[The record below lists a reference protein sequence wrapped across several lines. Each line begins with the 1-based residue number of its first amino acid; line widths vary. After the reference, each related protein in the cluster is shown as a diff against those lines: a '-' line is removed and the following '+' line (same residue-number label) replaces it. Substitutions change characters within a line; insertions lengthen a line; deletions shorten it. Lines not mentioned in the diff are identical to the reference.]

1 MALIPVDAK
10 KPESLLFPSSDQV
23 KNMHNYPR
31 PFLNPMPSGK
41 ITFLNFKRIQKA
53 LMKTIPH
60 IQMFPNPIH
69 MVKMKYEIT

>member
-41 ITFLNFKRIQKA
+41 ITFLNFKRIQKV
-53 LMKTIPH
+53 LTKTTSDSDVLESNPH
-60 IQMFPNPIH
+60 GEDE
-69 MVKMKYEIT
+69 K